1 MQWKREAYDQWSAV
15 LISSMDWDHWACIL
29 SDVLRSSILESWI
42 FLDLKWEKRNNHDL
56 KKEILFMEETRR
68 LEVSQFLRSVYP
80 NEATD
85 WLPLLEMKDVIG
97 WFFKWTNKAISKQI
111 LNYFLSF

>member
-1 MQWKREAYDQWSAV
+1 
-15 LISSMDWDHWACIL
+15 
-29 SDVLRSSILESWI
+29 
-42 FLDLKWEKRNNHDL
+42 
-56 KKEILFMEETRR
+56 MEETRR

-85 WLPLLEMKDVIG
+85 WLPLLEMEEVIG
-97 WFFKWTNKAISKQI
+97 EFFEWTNNVISKQI